1 MSPAAKNSSQ
11 LLAFPLSTEATSIL
25 RADQKFVIGL
35 FQAYPKI
42 SSAAKK
48 KELVSIICQ
57 ELAIHAQLEEEI
69 FYPAI
74 KKSLKAKT
82 LITEAAVEHETLKY
96 LIAQVQGKEPDGE
109 LYDARVKL
117 LGEYVARHA
126 KQEQNEIFPR
136 ARQTKVDMISLGEQ
150 LVKRRQELTERL
162 FA

>member
-25 RADQKFVIGL
+25 RADQKFV
-35 FQAYPKI
+35 KI
-42 SSAAKK
+42 
-48 KELVSIICQ
+48 LQLSIKVNFTVFSQ
-57 ELAIHAQLEEEI
+57 EI

-162 FA
+162 YA